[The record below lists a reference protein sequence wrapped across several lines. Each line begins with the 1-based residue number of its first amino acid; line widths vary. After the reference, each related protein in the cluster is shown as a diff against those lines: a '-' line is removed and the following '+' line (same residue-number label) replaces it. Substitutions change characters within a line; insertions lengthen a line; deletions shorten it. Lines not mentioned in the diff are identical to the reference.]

1 MILVYTTFYIPHDTG
16 VPHTSCGIENVGYR
30 ERGVH
35 QYHVV
40 YRTWCTPV
48 TTHTSCGIENVVY
61 TSIMWYRERGVHQYH
76 T

>member
-1 MILVYTTFYIPHDTG
+1 MMCVTLLVYTTFYIPHDTG
-16 VPHTSCGIENVGYR
+16 VHHVLYGGLENVVYTGIMWFR

-40 YRTWCTPV
+40 
-48 TTHTSCGIENVVY
+48 EKNVVY

-76 T
+76 VV